1 MSSGINSA
9 ILPTNNLIKNNNLSL
24 AVIDLGTNTFHLL
37 IAKVT
42 DTNKVK
48 ELFKLQIPV
57 KLGEGGINNRL
68 ITPAAFERGLDA
80 LRLFKKEIAEF
91 DTSRVFAYA
100 TSAIR
105 SADNGKGFVE
115 MVKEQTGIEIN
126 VISGD
131 EEAELIF
138 NGVRHT
144 LTLTEE
150 KMLVMDIGG
159 GSVEFIIANK
169 DTIFWKHSF
178 LLGAA
183 RLLEMFHTTDPISIE
198 EQQSLVKYL
207 DFELLPLK
215 NAIHEFPVST
225 MIGSAGSFESL
236 VEMIEKNL
244 DKKLHFNNSC
254 PVSIDDYHVIH
265 SMVMRSTH
273 EDRMNFRG
281 LIPYRGEMIV
291 MSFML
296 IEYVLRTF
304 KIQKLIASDYS
315 LKEGA
320 LFKMS
325 AL

>member
-1 MSSGINSA
+1 M
-9 ILPTNNLIKNNNLSL
+9 PL

-37 IAKVT
+37 LAKVKG
-42 DTNKVK
+42 TNEVE

-57 KLGEGGINNRL
+57 KLGEGGINNRT
-68 ITPAAFERGLDA
+68 ITPAAFERGINA
-80 LRLFKKEIAEF
+80 LHLFKARIEEF
-91 DTSRVFAYA
+91 GSTKIFAYA

-105 SADNGKGFVE
+105 GADNGKEFTDA
-115 MVKEQTGIEIN
+115 VKLETGIEIN
-126 VISGD
+126 VISGE

-144 LTLTEE
+144 ITLTDE
-150 KMLVMDIGG
+150 KVLVMDIGG

-169 DTIFWKHSF
+169 NQIFWKHSF

-183 RLLEMFHTTDPISIE
+183 RLLEMYHTTDPISME
-198 EQQSLVKYL
+198 EQQALMKYL

-215 NAIHEFPVST
+215 NAIHEFPVLT
-225 MIGSAGSFESL
+225 LVGSAGSFESL

-244 DKKLHFNNSC
+244 DKKLHFTTNC
-254 PVSIDDYHVIH
+254 AVSIDDFHSIH
-265 SMVMRSTH
+265 ELLLKSTNQ
-273 EDRMNFRG
+273 DRMDFKG

-291 MSFML
+291 MSFMM
-296 IEYVLRTF
+296 IDYVLRSF
-304 KIQKLIASDYS
+304 AIEKLFASDYS

-325 AL
+325 GI